1 MTDDDGPPTST
12 SDGRRSR
19 SSGRASASR
28 APRWREPTPLCA
40 PRDRGAWARP
50 SGRRPPPGR
59 VDDRARAPRTTV
71 ESTRRPLRPSHERIR
86 RAARQRLQQ
95 RDPCHRRAPC
105 RGARSTVSSFEAM
118 SPRPSTRRT
127 GSTIGANELAPDGT
141 QRASSTVARSLSKR
155 RDPRTRG
162 GSSRVRATRGRS
174 RGGPD
179 RRRPLRRRPR
189 RAAQDRPRVRRRKS
203 SPSSAGR
210 CLRQVASRRP
220 ALPCPSSRGEE
231 RAPPGGGR
239 GRSDRSRYP

>member
-1 MTDDDGPPTST
+1 MCST
-12 SDGRRSR
+12 RSR
-19 SSGRASASR
+19 SAGSAQWTSSTTRTSGRSCASASNNR
-28 APRWREPTPLCA
+28 RIDQKTSSAESREDPTSSAPAIAATRSVSSPSTV
-40 PRDRGAWARP
+40 ARP
-50 SGRRPPPGR
+50 R
-59 VDDRARAPRTTV
+59 
-71 ESTRRPLRPSHERIR
+71 
-86 RAARQRLQQ
+86 
-95 RDPCHRRAPC
+95 
-105 RGARSTVSSFEAM
+105 ARSTVSSFEAM

-189 RAAQDRPRVRRRKS
+189 PAAQDRPRVRRRKS